1 MKYHHNQITDS
12 IYYIGANDRTKSF
25 FEASWSLPYGVSY
38 NSFLLVGKF
47 VVLVD
52 GIDLDAADKHLG
64 RIKSIIGSRP
74 VDYLIVDHMEPDHS
88 GSIGILRALYPEMKV
103 VGNKKTFD
111 MLDSYFA
118 PIPQKLRIEIS
129 EKEPLQ
135 IGEFTFNFIMAPMV
149 HWPEVMFTYE
159 SHNNALFTADA
170 FGTFG
175 SLNGAILDRD
185 MNLDIYYEE
194 MYRYYA
200 CIVGKFGPFVQKALA
215 KYNSLGLSPSYIC
228 STHGPIWTDYGFSR
242 AIAIYDQLSKYETDC
257 GAVIL
262 YGSMYGHTE
271 TLAEAVAEGL
281 AQAGVKQITIYNV
294 STADPSYILRD
305 VFKYRALIVGAPTY
319 CNSLFSPMRDILN
332 KIALRDLK
340 NHLIGYFGSYT
351 WAGQA
356 VKIMPEILE
365 KLNFDQISA
374 PIEIKGSPTE
384 DQLAQGRDLGAAIA
398 KKLLEQYH

>member
-1 MKYHHNQITDS
+1 
-12 IYYIGANDRTKSF
+12 
-25 FEASWSLPYGVSY
+25 
-38 NSFLLVGKF
+38 
-47 VVLVD
+47 
-52 GIDLDAADKHLG
+52 
-64 RIKSIIGSRP
+64 
-74 VDYLIVDHMEPDHS
+74 
-88 GSIGILRALYPEMKV
+88 
-103 VGNKKTFD
+103 
-111 MLDSYFA
+111 
-118 PIPQKLRIEIS
+118 
-129 EKEPLQ
+129 
-135 IGEFTFNFIMAPMV
+135 
-149 HWPEVMFTYE
+149 
-159 SHNNALFTADA
+159 
-170 FGTFG
+170 
-175 SLNGAILDRD
+175 
-185 MNLDIYYEE
+185 
-194 MYRYYA
+194 
-200 CIVGKFGPFVQKALA
+200 
-215 KYNSLGLSPSYIC
+215 
-228 STHGPIWTDYGFSR
+228 
-242 AIAIYDQLSKYETDC
+242 
-257 GAVIL
+257 
-262 YGSMYGHTE
+262 MYGHTE